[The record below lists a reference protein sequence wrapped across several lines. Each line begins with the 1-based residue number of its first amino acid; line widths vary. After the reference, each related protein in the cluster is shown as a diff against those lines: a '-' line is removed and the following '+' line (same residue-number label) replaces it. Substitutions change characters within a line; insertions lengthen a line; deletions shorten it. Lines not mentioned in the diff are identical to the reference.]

1 MKNLI
6 SRINI
11 AVFYNAILVFFVA
24 VSMIACERDN
34 LIKEEEKL
42 VFDADEY
49 SVPTEDALQIVSD
62 LPAYIIP
69 YDYKEFG
76 AALVNRMQNKVA
88 EVDDDVI
95 VDLASVVMHS
105 SQIESIEDEWS
116 VILMQ
121 LLMGRNIIIVEP
133 TIKDFNYFCDMI
145 TSIYLL
151 FNAFEEG
158 RELLDELD
166 IIPGARQ
173 TLEAFY
179 DMSMDPSKIE
189 SMFMLDTDSSGV
201 FAEAIA
207 VRGSDFHIVDRMKG
221 VAEMEMTHEQVIDE
235 EGTTEQIEAP
245 NVENSTNSA
254 PSDDITPYTYGLFA
268 DMFTKWIN
276 EQEYYVDQQETA
288 CQRALMTLNTRATE
302 TSKYNLDDISTV
314 QKVQYTMSAAT
325 PYDLGPNLPV
335 TVSFEVCSI
344 YMEDENSDYY
354 CVYKNILSYNQ
365 VLDCGPTGVENK
377 RKWRESYNFG
387 SWRLGYDEINLE
399 WVNYPYYG
407 PFMRDIA
414 SLSICHAHT
423 DDFVDSV
430 TSAVDIPDANS
441 IESVAGVA
449 VEKYS
454 PKNSIGSID
463 KTDGFSYGFDGAFY
477 IAKEPSVSLGFSVSW
492 DTSTTQSIDDLEIV
506 ASTANG
512 IPEWR
517 YVGQNLPEAYY
528 NLFYDTSHSEAPS
541 IMRRECEVDQS
552 WIWKVPNPTGSYR
565 LFDETKVTTAV
576 MYYENGFFEVF
587 AQYANNATTKRVSFL
602 MMPPPRSQQKWM
614 MNVAPYSDEL
624 NSMLATTHSR
634 FWKKD
639 NHEFTL
645 NDTSEDSTISIEQFI
660 NDLQRDLK
668 SKRFTWKNRN
678 FTGTFTFSYYN
689 INDEDNEPLS
699 FDFIVE

>member
-1 MKNLI
+1 MKIFRPQII
-6 SRINI
+6 SSLFI
-11 AVFYNAILVFFVA
+11 ILFVTLLLT
-24 VSMIACERDN
+24 ACAKDRVPNGDG
-34 LIKEEEKL
+34 KL
-42 VFDADEY
+42 VFEVEEH
-49 SVPTEDALQIVSD
+49 SVPVEDALNIVSD

-88 EVDDDVI
+88 EVNDDNFTN
-95 VDLASVVMHS
+95 LASVVLHS
-105 SQIESIEDEWS
+105 SQIQSIEDEWS
-116 VILMQ
+116 VILIQ
-121 LLMGRNIIIVEP
+121 LLLGHNIIIVEP
-133 TIKDFNYFCDMI
+133 TIKDFNYFSDII

-151 FNAFEEG
+151 FSGFEEG
-158 RELLDELD
+158 QELLNELA

-179 DMSMDPSKIE
+179 ELSMDPSKIE
-189 SMFMLDTDSSGV
+189 SMFLFNTDSSGV

-221 VAEMEMTHEQVIDE
+221 VADMEVSHEQIIDE

-245 NVENSTNSA
+245 NVENSTNST
-254 PSDDITPYTYGLFA
+254 PSDAITPYTYGLFA

-276 EQEYYVDQQETA
+276 EQKYYINQQETA
-288 CQRALMTLNTRATE
+288 RQRALTTLNTRATD

-314 QKVQYTMSAAT
+314 QKVQYTISAAT
-325 PYDLGPNLPV
+325 PYNLGPKLPV

-387 SWRLGYDEINLE
+387 SWRIGFDEINLE
-399 WVNYPYYG
+399 WVKYPYYG

-423 DDFVDSV
+423 DDLVDSA
-430 TSAVDIPDANS
+430 TSAVNIPDANS
-441 IESVAGVA
+441 IKSVAGVV

-454 PKNSIGSID
+454 PKNSIGSVD

-477 IAKEPSVSLGFSVSW
+477 LAKEPSASLGFSVSW
-492 DTSTTQSIDDLEIV
+492 DTSTTQSIDDLEIIT
-506 ASTANG
+506 STANG

-576 MYYENGFFEVF
+576 MYYENGFFEVY

-639 NHEFTL
+639 DHEFTM
-645 NDTSEDSTISIEQFI
+645 NDSSQDSRITIEQFI
-660 NDLQRDLK
+660 NDFKRDLN

-678 FTGTFTFSYYN
+678 FTGKFTFSYYN
-689 INDEDNEPLS
+689 IDDENNEPLS
-699 FDFIVE
+699 FDFVVE

>member
-1 MKNLI
+1 MKKLI
-6 SRINI
+6 SKINTTFI
-11 AVFYNAILVFFVA
+11 YNAILVLFVA
-24 VSMIACERDN
+24 LSMIACERDN
-34 LIKEEEKL
+34 PIKEEEKL

-69 YDYKEFG
+69 YDYKNFG

-88 EVDDDVI
+88 EVDEDVI
-95 VDLASVVMHS
+95 VDLVSVVMHS

-189 SMFMLDTDSSGV
+189 SMFMLDTDSNGV

-245 NVENSTNSA
+245 NVENSTNST
-254 PSDDITPYTYGLFA
+254 PSDVITPYTYGLFA

-276 EQEYYVDQQETA
+276 EQKYYVDQQETA
-288 CQRALMTLNTRATE
+288 RQRALMTLNTRATE

-325 PYDLGPNLPV
+325 PYNLGPKLPV

-441 IESVAGVA
+441 IESVAGVV

-512 IPEWR
+512 SPEWR

-624 NSMLATTHSR
+624 NSMIATTHSR

-660 NDLQRDLK
+660 NDFQRDLK

-689 INDEDNEPLS
+689 INDENTEPIS
-699 FDFIVE
+699 FDFVVE